1 MFNEHGVSIWGAEKV
16 LDVTNA
22 TELYIIVNVTNATEL
37 YIKKWLKWQFLCCIY
52 FPVIFK
58 N

>member
-1 MFNEHGVSIWGAEKV
+1 MSMEFPFGVLKKV

-37 YIKKWLKWQFLCCIY
+37 YIKKW
-52 FPVIFK
+52 
-58 N
+58 